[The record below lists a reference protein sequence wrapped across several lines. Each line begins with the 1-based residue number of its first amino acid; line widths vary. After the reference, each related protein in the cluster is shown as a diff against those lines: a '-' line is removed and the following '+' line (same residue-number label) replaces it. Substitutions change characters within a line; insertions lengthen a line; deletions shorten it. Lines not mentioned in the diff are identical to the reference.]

1 MSSGVR
7 LSLVRVGVGGCL
19 LGIAAVLSGCPQA
32 TFQCSEDSACVL
44 EGIAGTCEPNGFCSF
59 PDEEC
64 SSGRR
69 FGQEAPAEF
78 ASICVSPEGS
88 TGEDGL
94 SSSTGTAST
103 SLDTTLPELTTGTG
117 STESLSGADSGE
129 EGGTSATG
137 ETMGPGPNVVFVSS
151 IGMSPADVTPATA
164 DELCSQLAT
173 DAGLFGTYVAWI
185 SSDDEDAVERLGTAR
200 GWIRP
205 DGQPFVDRQTDLI
218 EGRVLYPPVLDENGN
233 PKRGRVVL
241 TATASDG
248 TATDFN
254 CENWTDFTDGYF
266 SFGRPGGG
274 AELWASGFLR
284 SCSDVEPVHLYCF
297 GVDLTSPVEYQP
309 VEGRFAF
316 VTQGE
321 AMGSAGLDAF
331 DALCNQEAEGGGLPG
346 TYRALVATE
355 DSSAFDRFD
364 TTGPTWVNTLGVPL
378 AESASVLPELA
389 HLEVAPSFT
398 AVGEPVGGEYWTGA
412 SSPSSVSGNT
422 CSDWTAIDGLG
433 DFYYAAATTDW
444 FDAPAHNCD
453 ASDRLLCLQ
462 E

>member
-1 MSSGVR
+1 MTTGVR
-7 LSLVRVGVGGCL
+7 LNLVRVGVCL
-19 LGIAAVLSGCPQA
+19 LGIAAALSGCTQS
-32 TFQCSEDSACVL
+32 TFQCAEDSACVV
-44 EGIAGTCEPNGFCSF
+44 EGIAGSCEANGFCSF

-78 ASICVSPEGS
+78 AGICVSSQGS
-88 TGEDGL
+88 SGEDG
-94 SSSTGTAST
+94 STSSTGAGST
-103 SLDTTLPELTTGTG
+103 DPATTLPELTSDTGGAG
-117 STESLSGADSGE
+117 STSGADTGE
-129 EGGTSATG
+129 EVGSSATG

-151 IGMSPADVTPATA
+151 TGMSPADVTPASA
-164 DELCSQLAT
+164 DEFCSQLAT
-173 DAGLFGTYVAWI
+173 DAGLSGTYVAWI
-185 SSDDEDAVERLGTAR
+185 STDEVDAVERLGDAR
-200 GWIRP
+200 GWVRP

-233 PKRGRVVL
+233 PKRGRVGL

-248 TATDFN
+248 TGSNYN

-274 AELWASGFLR
+274 AELWGAGFLR
-284 SCSDVEPVHLYCF
+284 SCADPEPVHLYCF
-297 GVDLTSPVEYQP
+297 GVDFTTPVEYQP

-316 VTQGE
+316 VTQAE
-321 AMGSAGLDAF
+321 AMGSAGIDAF
-331 DALCNQEAEGGGLPG
+331 DALCNQEAGGGGLPG
-346 TYRALVATE
+346 SYRALVATE
-355 DSSAFDRFD
+355 AAPAFDRFD
-364 TTGPTWVNTLGVPL
+364 TTGATWVNTLGVPL
-378 AESASVLPELA
+378 AESAGILPDLA
-389 HLEVAPSFT
+389 HLDAAPSLT
-398 AVGEPVGGEYWTGA
+398 AAGDPIGGEYWTGA
-412 SSPSSVSGNT
+412 SSPNSVSGNT
-422 CSDWTAIDGLG
+422 CSDWTSAEGIG